1 MITMASSITTNKQ
14 SNRKSRRKTENEE
27 VSLVQK
33 IETGKYE
40 LRDYEG
46 LVSQETLSEIE
57 ALADT
62 LKGLRV
68 IHVNATPQGGG
79 VAEILNS
86 LIPLL
91 RSVGID
97 AEWHIIPPDNS
108 FSAVTKSLHH
118 YLQGASGHPTDEQMA
133 HYLSRN
139 RKAGLE
145 LKKILTAD
153 TVCVRHD
160 PQPLPLIDFLPDT
173 AKAVWNCHIDTT
185 KANEFVQ
192 DILIPFIRRYHRAIF
207 SREQYVLNGLSPHKV
222 CVFAPAINS
231 LSPKNQALP
240 ITTAKHILAQLGIAS
255 DRPLI
260 TQVSRFDQWKDPWG
274 VIDAYRIARRRI
286 PNLQLAL
293 VGTFVAQDDPDSG
306 DVLLS
311 VWKHAKGDPDIHIFS
326 DPNIVADREVNA
338 FQAAS
343 DVIIQKSLR
352 EGFGLT
358 VAEAMWK
365 GTPVIGGDCGGIVS
379 QIRNGVT
386 GFLVASREDC
396 AARIVTLLQ
405 DYDLAKR
412 MGQAGRQSVKHHF
425 LMPRLLKDHLRLY
438 ASMCCQSA
446 KVRHFKTEHFGLIRG
461 GEEAL

>member
-1 MITMASSITTNKQ
+1 
-14 SNRKSRRKTENEE
+14 
-27 VSLVQK
+27 
-33 IETGKYE
+33 

-46 LVSQETLSEIE
+46 LVSSETLSEIE
-57 ALADT
+57 NLADA
-62 LKGLRV
+62 LKGLHV

-79 VAEILNS
+79 VAEILDS

-97 AEWHIIPPDNS
+97 AEWHIISPEES
-108 FSAVTKSLHH
+108 FNAITKNLHH
-118 YLQGASGHPTDEQMA
+118 YLQGASGYPTDEQIA
-133 HYLSRN
+133 CYLSHN
-139 RKAGLE
+139 
-145 LKKILTAD
+145 
-153 TVCVRHD
+153 HD

-173 AKAVWNCHIDTT
+173 TKAVWNCHIDTT
-185 KANEFVQ
+185 RTNGFVR

-222 CVFAPAINS
+222 CVFPPAINP

-240 ITTAKHILAQLGIAS
+240 ITTARQILARLGIAQ

-274 VIDAYRIARRRI
+274 VIDAYRIARRHI
-286 PNLQLAL
+286 PGLQLAL
-293 VGTFVAQDDPDSG
+293 LGTLVAQDDPDSG

-311 VWKHAKGDPDIHIFS
+311 VWQHAKGDPDIHRFS

-379 QIRNGVT
+379 QIRNGAT

-405 DYDLAKR
+405 DHDLAKR
-412 MGQAGRQSVKHHF
+412 MGEAGRQSVKHHF

-438 ASMCCQSA
+438 ASMVKGKKQ
-446 KVRHFKTEHFGLIRG
+446 VRVRVPVATPVTMLHSS
-461 GEEAL
+461 